1 MPLAV
6 PTTCPDGTLDGVH
19 PHPAERPPTADDLT
33 YSLTLPSAPTSP
45 AVARRA
51 VAAILQ
57 AHGLRDLADAAVQ
70 VTAELAACACRF
82 TPSDDVYLRLRH
94 RDGALR
100 VIAYDAHPRHTNP
113 RLAAI
118 CDERRRAS
126 LNLMACVVRAC
137 VGDWG
142 FGDAREPGGGTRMW
156 AVLPGE
162 GARAYG
168 PGPLRG

>member
-1 MPLAV
+1 MPMVVA
-6 PTTCPDGTLDGVH
+6 TTCPDSRTLDDVH
-19 PHPAERPPTADDLT
+19 AHGAGHPRTPTPDDLT
-33 YSLTLPSAPTSP
+33 YSLTLPASATSP

-51 VAAILQ
+51 VAAILW
-57 AHGLRDLADAAVQ
+57 AHGLGYVTEAALQ
-70 VTAELAACACRF
+70 VTAELTTCACRF
-82 TPSDDVYLRLRH
+82 TPAEEVYLRLRH

-100 VIAYDAHPRHTNP
+100 VIAYDGHPRHTNP

-137 VGDWG
+137 AGDWG

-168 PGPLRG
+168 MV